1 MEAEKSCPVV
11 LRGRETLEI
20 LAFEHPLAGFQLVKG
35 SVEPGE
41 STDLAAVRE
50 LKEEAGI
57 QSTVGRHLGERRS
70 IVTGHTWAFHEC
82 YVDQDLPDTWV
93 HFAKDD
99 GGHEFRFFWHPL
111 MSEPSERWHQ
121 VFRDALSFLRKR
133 LTEA

>member
-70 IVTGHTWAFHEC
+70 IVTRHTWAFLNVMLTKTFLILGCILQKMMEAMNS
-82 YVDQDLPDTWV
+82 DS
-93 HFAKDD
+93 F
-99 GGHEFRFFWHPL
+99 GI
-111 MSEPSERWHQ
+111 
-121 VFRDALSFLRKR
+121 LS
-133 LTEA
+133 